1 MATERTLWQGTGGSI
16 ILAGPSD
23 VPSKAAPS
31 RDSLTPPR
39 LFRGTVGHIRWHH
52 YVAAEVHGY
61 TVVPSGDRWSLSAQ
75 LVASDAFKMSQR
87 PLVFVA
93 LLVKPRDLGGGI
105 YGTKT
110 EWRWEIETVSIT
122 DDGRMTA
129 TLGPILD
136 T

>member
-1 MATERTLWQGTGGSI
+1 MATERKLLEGTGGSI

-23 VPSKAAPS
+23 VPSLAAPD
-31 RDSLTPPR
+31 RHPLTPR
-39 LFRGTVGHIRWHH
+39 IFRGMVGHIRWHY

-87 PLVFVA
+87 PLIFVA

-110 EWRWEIETVSIT
+110 EWRWEIDTVSLAEG
-122 DDGRMTA
+122 GRMTA
-129 TLGPILD
+129 TLGPLLD